1 MFGSKKQPAI
11 KSLLAHGT
19 SIVGNVHFADG
30 LRIDGHIK
38 GDVVA
43 SSDSSILVI
52 SETAVVIGQI
62 FAAHVI
68 VNGRVQGPIHA
79 SVLLELQPQAQIE
92 GDVHYL
98 ALEMHQGAAVAGQ
111 LKPMQNAAKSL
122 VSSSVSGV
130 SSASTVSKS
139 GG

>member
-19 SIVGNVHFADG
+19 SIVGNVHFSDG
-30 LRIDGHIK
+30 LRIDGHVK
-38 GDVVA
+38 GDVIA
-43 SSDSSILVI
+43 NSETSILVI
-52 SETAVVIGQI
+52 SETAVVVGQI
-62 FAAHVI
+62 HAAHVI

-79 SVLLELQPQAQIE
+79 SVLLELQPRAYVE

-111 LKPMQNAAKSL
+111 LKPIPSGAKVASVKP
-122 VSSSVSGV
+122 VSPTSPAV
-130 SSASTVSKS
+130 KS
-139 GG
+139 